1 MLAITPSAA
10 GRTGQTNSYNSK
22 ILENTIQNQNRS
34 FHLNKHNQSAV

>member
-10 GRTGQTNSYNSK
+10 GRTGGHNGYNSK

-34 FHLNKHNQSAV
+34 FHMNKNNQSIG